1 MEATTKQAHQE
12 VAAARKALGHELDEL
27 RLATRSAVDIPAKVK
42 RNPVKTVG
50 LLGGAGFLAVGGPK
64 RVIQAIERRVRPAKK
79 DRLKGILPKDIEK
92 LVDKTASNAEDVR
105 QRLEQDFYDW
115 MSKKRPQQA
124 PATARQ
130 SFWKTYDSFLGPL
143 GALGAKAM
151 AEKLFAADTK
161 RTKPGGERERPGSV
175 SPADSIATT
184 VGKKVSGS

>member
-1 MEATTKQAHQE
+1 MAATTKQAHEE
-12 VAAARKALGHELDEL
+12 VVAARKALGHELDEL
-27 RLATRSAVDIPAKVK
+27 RGATRSAVDIPAKVK

-64 RVIQAIERRVRPAKK
+64 RILQAMERRVRPAKR
-79 DRLKGILPKDIEK
+79 DRLKGILPKDVEK
-92 LVDKTASNAEDVR
+92 LVDKTATNAEEVR

-124 PATARQ
+124 PANARQ

-151 AEKLFAADTK
+151 AEKLFAADKMRGASAEQEGT
-161 RTKPGGERERPGSV
+161 GST
-175 SPADSIATT
+175 SRADMLAARA
-184 VGKKVSGS
+184 GKKLSP